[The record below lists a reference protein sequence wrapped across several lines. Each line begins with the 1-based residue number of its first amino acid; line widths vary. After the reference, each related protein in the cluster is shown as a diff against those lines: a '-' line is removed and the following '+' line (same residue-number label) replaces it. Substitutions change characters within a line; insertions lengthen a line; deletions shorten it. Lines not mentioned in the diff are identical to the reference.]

1 MLYVAYCLDKPGH
14 AAIRAAHR
22 PAHLEF
28 LKQHAAQIVI
38 AGPVLSEDGQQ
49 MVGSLFILE
58 LESRADLDR
67 FLQSDPYA
75 KAGLFASV
83 DARPWRKTVER
94 DPR

>member
-1 MLYVAYCLDKPGH
+1 MLYIAYCLDKPDH
-14 AAIRAAHR
+14 AAVRAANR
-22 PAHLEF
+22 PAHVEF

-58 LESRADLDR
+58 FDGRGDVDR
-67 FLQSDPYA
+67 FLKSDPYA

-83 DARPWRKTVER
+83 DVRPWRKTIER